1 MLTPKLAVLPKM
13 KRFEVECRTCGST
26 YDIGSDGATN
36 LSKGSISCFVCNE
49 KIFAYNGFLAYYP
62 FLKQR
67 KEKHIKFDP
76 DLQLDD
82 SEPFDRERN
91 A

>member
-1 MLTPKLAVLPKM
+1 M

-26 YDIGSDGATN
+26 YEIGSDASRIINEGE
-36 LSKGSISCFVCNE
+36 ISCFVCDD
-49 KIFAYNGFLAYYP
+49 KIFAYDGFITYYP

-76 DLQLDD
+76 NAPLLDNE
-82 SEPFDRERN
+82 SFDRESN
-91 A
+91 G